1 LVYTTGQR
9 KTGSVPHRIPYFLL
23 LFQPLALKSIQY
35 QDRDRRVEGSAYK
48 KRKHFGGEKGKKR
61 GGLSL
66 YIGSDRS
73 VPVRDRIPGGKN
85 RNDFGSLASVPLWD
99 G

>member
-1 LVYTTGQR
+1 M
-9 KTGSVPHRIPYFLL
+9 
-23 LFQPLALKSIQY
+23 KSIQS

-48 KRKHFGGEKGKKR
+48 RRRLFRGGKRKKR

-66 YIGSDRS
+66 YIGRDRS
-73 VPVRDRIPGGKN
+73 VPVRDRIPGGRN